1 MLNTSDLHYETFAVS
16 LVSLDL
22 HLSFQSWIFVF
33 FIISYVTSKF
43 YYVIHSL
50 TIRYVFNNFTIF
62 VSVFTF
68 SFLPIFYTHMK
79 NCNYMRFMCFS
90 AGCYFP
96 SPSNNASHYSSSRI
110 VHHCYY
116 VLIQWQPNQKH
127 AWWSEGSEKCCLEFM
142 KQQVATSYR
151 WPDVQ
156 LYDDSPD
163 FVSKIPI
170 WYAPV
175 PSLLYK
181 SAISRT
187 TETASK
193 LSWKIK

>member
-1 MLNTSDLHYETFAVS
+1 MWQVS
-16 LVSLDL
+16 
-22 HLSFQSWIFVF
+22 
-33 FIISYVTSKF
+33 FIILSIVWQYVMFLIISQ
-43 YYVIHSL
+43 SL
-50 TIRYVFNNFTIF
+50 FQCLL
-62 VSVFTF
+62 SLF
-68 SFLPIFYTHMK
+68 SPFYTHMK

-96 SPSNNASHYSSSRI
+96 SPSNNASHYSASRI

-127 AWWSEGSEKCCLEFM
+127 AWWSEGSEKYCLEFM